1 MNTKK
6 TKPASHGQPG
16 RSHNRRRLH
25 NRIRKHFSHT
35 AVFSLLIL
43 LISAAAALQTPIHAY
58 GLIFQDPSSSAADPD
73 TTPDTPIEL
82 DVFPEEK
89 EYVREW
95 IFPAGHE
102 SAFYDASE
110 NICVERGMSLYDSI
124 CQSWNAA
131 YGISSTV
138 ELWDG
143 ISLPVQNIDFSS
155 VDFSTP
161 GSYTVPVTFDV
172 DASEKDYYYLSDAN
186 KKREITLH
194 IVNNS
199 FTLYHLKD
207 TNIGYTVLGWYG
219 ESVKNGTL
227 YCTVS
232 DAPLSADGRESA
244 AYEAVDT
251 TLYAMDTAS
260 GCPYLQIDTNHMEEG
275 KYYTMYVHADGK
287 NSNYFQLCKK
297 DGNVPFQSWEGNRD
311 GGDTVESGSSSA
323 SSDASG
329 DRADAATNNTDKTGT
344 SDKTDNSTG
353 NAPDTDNTNKP
364 GTSDKI
370 DTSAGGTSS
379 DAITSSSNGAT
390 VSASSGKKSGLRIKI
405 NEVGESSIS
414 FDVLDSSGR
423 SKSSV
428 SGMKVYLPYDSDTA
442 DVKLAITD
450 ETKKKVTDAA
460 YDPARK
466 TASFTVDQPGTYTVT
481 DDTQNAGIE
490 TGFSDPA
497 DNESA
502 DSDSSHIFSISSG
515 AFRLILPCVT
525 SGIILVILAVLIRIR
540 KRSRS

>member
-6 TKPASHGQPG
+6 TKPASHRPPG
-16 RSHNRRRLH
+16 GSHNRRRLH
-25 NRIRKHFSHT
+25 NRIRKHFSRT

-43 LISAAAALQTPIHAY
+43 LISAATTPQTPIHAY

-110 NICVERGMSLYDSI
+110 NICVEYGRSLYDSI

-143 ISLPVQNIDFSS
+143 ISLPVQNIDFSG

-172 DASEKDYYYLSDAN
+172 DASEKNYYYLSDAN

-207 TNIGYTVLGWYG
+207 TNTGYTVLGWYG

-232 DAPLSADGRESA
+232 DTPLSADDRKSA

-260 GCPYLQIDTNHMEEG
+260 GCPYLQIDTDHMEEG
-275 KYYTMYVHADGK
+275 NYYTMYLHADGK

-297 DGNVPFQSWEGNRD
+297 DGKVSFQSWKGNRD

-323 SSDASG
+323 SSDASE
-329 DRADAATNNTDKTGT
+329 DRADASTDTDNTDKTGT
-344 SDKTDNSTG
+344 SDKTDNSAG
-353 NAPDTDNTNKP
+353 NASDTDNTNKP
-364 GTSDKI
+364 GTSDKT
-370 DTSAGGTSS
+370 DTPAGDAS
-379 DAITSSSNGAT
+379 DTVTSSSNGAT

-405 NEVGESSIS
+405 NEVGENSIS
-414 FDVLDSSGR
+414 FDVLDSSGH

-442 DVKLAITD
+442 DVKLTITD

-466 TASFTVDQPGTYTVT
+466 TASFTVDQPGTYTVA
-481 DDTQNAGIE
+481 DDTQNAGIK
-490 TGFSDPA
+490 T
-497 DNESA
+497 ESA

-515 AFRLILPCVT
+515 AFHLILPCVT

>member
-1 MNTKK
+1 MLT
-6 TKPASHGQPG
+6 
-16 RSHNRRRLH
+16 
-25 NRIRKHFSHT
+25 
-35 AVFSLLIL
+35 
-43 LISAAAALQTPIHAY
+43 SAATAPQTPVHAY
-58 GLIFQDPSSSAADPD
+58 GLIFQDPSSSTADPD
-73 TTPDTPIEL
+73 NTPDSPIEL
-82 DVFPEEK
+82 DIFPEEK

-110 NICVERGMSLYDSI
+110 NICVEYGMSLYDSI

-143 ISLPVQNIDFSS
+143 ISLPVQNIDLSG

-172 DASEKDYYYLSDAN
+172 DPSVKDHYYLSDAN

-194 IVNNS
+194 IVNDS

-207 TNIGYTVLGWYG
+207 MINGYAVLGWYG
-219 ESVKNGTL
+219 EEVENGTL
-227 YCTVS
+227 YCAVS
-232 DAPLSADGRESA
+232 NAPFSADDRESA

-251 TLYAMDTAS
+251 TLYSIDTAN
-260 GCPYLQIDTNHMEEG
+260 GCPYLEVDTDHMEEG
-275 KYYTMYVHADGK
+275 KYYTMYLNADGK

-297 DGNVPFQSWEGNRD
+297 DGKVPFQSWEGNRD
-311 GGDTVESGSSSA
+311 GGDTIESGSSSA
-323 SSDASG
+323 STDGSE
-329 DRADAATNNTDKTGT
+329 DRADSATNTDNADKPGT
-344 SDKTDNSTG
+344 SDKTDNSSGDTSDID
-353 NAPDTDNTNKP
+353 NANKP

-370 DTSAGGTSS
+370 DNSAGDTSDADKTGTSDRTDSSAGDASDTDKTGTSGKTDDSASDASS
-379 DAITSSSNGAT
+379 DAVTSSSNGAT

-405 NEVGESSIS
+405 NEVSENSIS
-414 FDVLDSSGR
+414 FDVLDSSGHT
-423 SKSSV
+423 KSSV

-442 DVKLAITD
+442 DVKLSVTD
-450 ETKKKVTDAA
+450 ENKKKVADAS

-466 TASFTVDQPGTYTVT
+466 TASFTVDQPGTYTIT
-481 DDTQNAGIE
+481 DDTQSAGAG
-490 TGFSDPA
+490 TGSSDLSVT
-497 DNESA
+497 ESA
-502 DSDSSHIFSISSG
+502 DEDSSHMFSISSG
-515 AFRLILPCVT
+515 TLRIILPCVA